1 MLALPNLISRPDS
14 PAAAAAESDAGPE
27 SGRDRSFDKR
37 RARIFRPVA
46 VVGAVALLLLTVIA
60 IKLVASNDRETRE
73 HEQAMVARGLSL
85 RMHELEQAV
94 VPQVEW
100 DEAVDHLGNRL
111 DRHWADA
118 YYAVFMHSQVG
129 ATRAFVLQG
138 DGRPVYAARE
148 GKPTDGAPDAIF
160 APFAPAAEG
169 MVVALRQRE
178 APAHVPPVAGKALAH
193 AVHTTA
199 LARAE
204 GQVWI
209 VSAHLIQPDGDKV
222 KLREGPLAI
231 AIVAI
236 PLDASM
242 LNLFGQRYHIA
253 DMVVTRDE
261 PRNDTMARVMLRGLD
276 GAELGW
282 MVWSP
287 RRPGSA
293 LLREIAGPLIML
305 LVAFA
310 WGSWIFIREASQM
323 TRELID
329 SEALARHVAYHDTLT
344 GLPNR
349 ALMFDRLSQLL
360 AIARRRTYGSSA
372 DLAVHCLDLDRFKEV
387 NDTLGHPAGDE
398 LIRKVAIILKGL
410 CRESDTVARLGGDE
424 FVILQPGTTA
434 AGASHLAARILHE
447 LSTPIDLTFGQVEI
461 SASIGVTLIADPQI
475 EPTDALRQ
483 ADMALYAAK
492 EAGRN
497 ISTFFEPEMD
507 AALRLRRALE
517 GDLRQ
522 ALSHGH
528 IHMAYQPQ
536 IDRED
541 RVVSVEAL
549 VRWQHPTKGAISPTV
564 LVPLAE
570 ESGLV
575 HELGEYILRRVFE
588 ETRDWPDLRVAVNVS
603 ALQLRSPVFMAMVT
617 RLVAEYGVDP
627 RHYEF
632 EITETALLGD
642 DGVTRNNLTVLSQ
655 EGFTIAL
662 DDFGTGYAS
671 LTNLHRFAIDK
682 IKIDRSFVQN
692 LDSGEEAEALIDAI
706 VRLGRALGLDIVAEG
721 VETESQRRRLAMCG
735 CNHFQGYLVS
745 RPVAARELEKM
756 IPGA

>member
-1 MLALPNLISRPDS
+1 MLALPKPEPEVEPVAPRI
-14 PAAAAAESDAGPE
+14 AALDADA
-27 SGRDRSFDKR
+27 DRSFDRR

-46 VVGAVALLLLTVIA
+46 VVAVVALLLLAVIA
-60 IKLVASNDRETRE
+60 MQLVASNDRETRE
-73 HEQAMVARGLSL
+73 HEQAMVARGLAL

-94 VPQVEW
+94 IPQVEW

-118 YYAVFMHSQVG
+118 YFAVFMHSQVG

-138 DGRPVYAARE
+138 DGRPVYGARD
-148 GKPTDGAPDAIF
+148 GKPTNASPDAIF
-160 APFAPAAEG
+160 APFAPAAEAMLPG
-169 MVVALRQRE
+169 LRQRE
-178 APAHVPPVAGKALAH
+178 APAHQPPVAGQALAH

-209 VSAHLIQPDGDKV
+209 VSAHLIQPDGGKV
-222 KLREGPLAI
+222 KPREGPLSI
-231 AIVAI
+231 AMVAI
-236 PLDASM
+236 PLDAPM
-242 LNLFGQRYHIA
+242 LRLFGQRYRIA
-253 DMVVTRDE
+253 DMVVTPMPPRD
-261 PRNDTMARVMLRGLD
+261 DTMARILLKGLD
-276 GAELGW
+276 GADLGW

-287 RRPGSA
+287 QRPGSA
-293 LLREIAGPLIML
+293 LLREIAAPLIML
-305 LVAFA
+305 LVAFS
-310 WGSWIFIREASQM
+310 WGSWIFVREASQM

-360 AIARRRTYGSSA
+360 AIARRNTPGFPA

-387 NDTLGHPAGDE
+387 NDTLGHHAGDE
-398 LIRKVAIILKGL
+398 LIRKVGAILKEL

-434 AGASHLAARILHE
+434 AGASHLAARILRE
-447 LSTPIDLTFGQVEI
+447 LSRPIDLTFGQVEI
-461 SASIGVTLIADPQI
+461 SASIGVTMVSDPKI
-475 EPTDALRQ
+475 ESSDVLRQ
-483 ADMALYAAK
+483 ADLALYAAK

-497 ISTFFEPEMD
+497 GSAFFEPEMD

-522 ALSHGH
+522 AMALGQ

-536 IDRED
+536 IDRD
-541 RVVSVEAL
+541 GRVVSVEAL

-588 ETRDWPDLRVAVNVS
+588 ETREWPGLRVAVNVS

-617 RLVAEYGVDP
+617 RLVAEYDIDP

-721 VETESQRRRLAMCG
+721 VETESQRRRLALCG

-745 RPVAARELEKM
+745 RPVGARELEKM
-756 IPGA
+756 IPGR